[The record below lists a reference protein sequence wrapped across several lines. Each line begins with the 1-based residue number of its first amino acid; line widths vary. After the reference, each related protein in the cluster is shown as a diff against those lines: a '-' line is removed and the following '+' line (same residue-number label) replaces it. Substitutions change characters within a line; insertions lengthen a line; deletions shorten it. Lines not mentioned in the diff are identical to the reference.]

1 MSSIIKAKAYN
12 GGLVVVN
19 LDMLKNNKRLI
30 GATIF
35 NRLFCLEDDDDENAW
50 GPNKLN
56 VDKDGHLTILSDYKI
71 TSKDWFNF
79 TNFLQLGITDHYIV
93 AYTPGL
99 TQSEAYKK
107 LFLQSLNSFYFEG
120 VPAKFGPIPAL
131 DEYYENIKKI
141 EEENRIN
148 KNPITPE
155 EDKDNLFLW
164 DICAGHTTEKFSDRN
179 KNLSDEYKWSFAS
192 QKNGIY
198 YYRKRRK
205 LNEEQ

>member
-1 MSSIIKAKAYN
+1 MKAKAYG

-19 LDMLKNNKRLI
+19 MEMLKNSERLV

-35 NRLFCLEDDDDENAW
+35 NRLFCLEHDGENAW

-56 VDKDGHLTILSDYKI
+56 VDKDGHLTILNDYKI

-107 LFLQSLNSFYFEG
+107 LFLQSLNRFYFEG

-131 DEYYENIKKI
+131 DEFYESIINI
-141 EEENRIN
+141 EEEKKINR
-148 KNPITPE
+148 NPLSPS
-155 EDKDNLFLW
+155 EDNGLLFNW
-164 DICAGHTTEKFSDRN
+164 DINLNYGSPIQLN
-179 KNLSDEYKWSFAS
+179 KDLPDEYKWSYMNNAS
-192 QKNGIY
+192 NPNVTVWRQK
-198 YYRKRRK
+198 KS
-205 LNEEQ
+205 

>member
-1 MSSIIKAKAYN
+1 MKAKAYN

-19 LDMLKNNKRLI
+19 MERLKNSERLV

-35 NRLFCLEDDDDENAW
+35 NRLFCLEDDDENEW

-56 VDKDGHLTILSDYKI
+56 VDKDGHLTILNDYEI
-71 TSKDWFNF
+71 TSKEWFNF

-107 LFLQSLNSFYFEG
+107 LFLQSLNRFYFEG

-131 DEYYENIKKI
+131 DEFYESIKNI
-141 EEENRIN
+141 EEEKKINR
-148 KNPITPE
+148 NPLSPS
-155 EDKDNLFLW
+155 EDNGLLFNW
-164 DICAGHTTEKFSDRN
+164 DINLNFGSPIKLN
-179 KNLSDEYKWSFAS
+179 KDLPDEYKWSYMNNAS
-192 QKNGIY
+192 DPNVTVWRQK
-198 YYRKRRK
+198 KK
-205 LNEEQ
+205 LS

>member
-1 MSSIIKAKAYN
+1 MKAKAYG
-12 GGLVVVN
+12 GGLVIVN
-19 LDMLKNNKRLI
+19 MERLKNSERLV

-35 NRLFCLEDDDDENAW
+35 NRLFCLEDDDENEW

-56 VDKDGHLTILSDYKI
+56 VDKDGHLTILNDYEI

-107 LFLQSLNSFYFEG
+107 LFLQSLNRFYFEG

-131 DEYYENIKKI
+131 DEFYESIKNI
-141 EEENRIN
+141 EEEKKINR
-148 KNPITPE
+148 NPLSPS
-155 EDKDNLFLW
+155 EDNGLLFNW
-164 DICAGHTTEKFSDRN
+164 DINLNFGSPIKLN
-179 KNLSDEYKWSFAS
+179 KDLPDEYKWSYMNNAS
-192 QKNGIY
+192 DPNVTVWRQK
-198 YYRKRRK
+198 KK
-205 LNEEQ
+205 LS